1 MISEE
6 QLKEIELRCNMAQR
20 GPWKSYIEDRD
31 HESGNSFIMTGDDE
45 NRGEDIELTGATD
58 ADFDFI
64 AGAKQDIPLLIA
76 EIRRLKAL
84 R

>member
-1 MISEE
+1 MITEE
-6 QLKEIELRCNMAQR
+6 QLTEIELRCDMAQR
-20 GPWKSYIEDRD
+20 GPWKSHIENRD
-31 HESGNSFIMTGDDE
+31 HESGNSFIMTGDDKD
-45 NRGEDIELTGATD
+45 GGGDIELTGATD
-58 ADFDFI
+58 ADMDFI